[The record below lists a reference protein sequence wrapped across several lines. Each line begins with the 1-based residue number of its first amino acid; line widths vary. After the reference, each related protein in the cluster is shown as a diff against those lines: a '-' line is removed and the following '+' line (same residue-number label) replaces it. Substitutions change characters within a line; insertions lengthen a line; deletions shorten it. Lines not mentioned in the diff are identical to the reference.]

1 MLTSFIPRNK
11 PDILVV
17 ILQRLTFINWMHH
30 IRRTN
35 MLKINLLELLKA
47 ILKTHL
53 KNKVFLRYCIVC
65 LFKYKRSQNITDA
78 AQNFT
83 FAKVYT
89 NLE

>member
-1 MLTSFIPRNK
+1 
-11 PDILVV
+11 
-17 ILQRLTFINWMHH
+17 
-30 IRRTN
+30 
-35 MLKINLLELLKA
+35 MLKINFLELLKA

-53 KNKVFLRYCIVC
+53 KNKVLLRHCIVC
-65 LFKYKRSQNITDA
+65 LFKYKSSQNVTDA